1 MKKIFALLLA
11 IIMVTVFASCS
22 GSPQTPTTS
31 SSSSATSSSSSAT
44 SSSTA
49 TPEATDPAPAESKP
63 VELIVV
69 TSYGGDD
76 GNRQNYENAFKN
88 FEAAT
93 GNTVKDASGTS
104 NEEWKTRIMADFETG
119 AEPDILFFFTG
130 VDANKIIEGNK
141 VVSIDEI
148 RAVYPD
154 YASNMKDG
162 MLPKSPVDGK
172 QYAIPVNGY
181 WEGLFVNKKVLA
193 DCGVE
198 VPGPNTTWEQFMNDC
213 QTIADKGYIP
223 IAASLQEVPH
233 YWFEFCVFN
242 HTNVD
247 THTIIPESATDA
259 AGSAWAAGLN
269 DIKDM
274 YERGFFPQNTNTATD
289 PETNVL
295 MTDNKAAFMIDGS
308 WKMGWFADNAENI
321 DDFTVTYIPGTGE
334 RKSTDIIGGLSM
346 GYYITRKAWDNPE
359 KQAACIEF
367 IKAMTTDEVV
377 NSFGAT
383 AITALKNG
391 TVSPPDANSLVKN
404 ALFMTKGSTGVAGA
418 TQDGLNANAR
428 GDLFGNVKNVVT
440 GSMSAEEA
448 IESALSIKE

>member
-1 MKKIFALLLA
+1 MKKLFALILA

-22 GSPQTPTTS
+22 STPQSTGSGSNTS
-31 SSSSATSSSSSAT
+31 SNQNQAA
-44 SSSTA
+44 STNA
-49 TPEATDPAPAESKP
+49 AQEKKP

-76 GNRQNYENAFKN
+76 GNRQNYEKAYKAY
-88 FEAAT
+88 EAAS

-104 NEEWKTRIMADFETG
+104 NEEWKARIMADFETG
-119 AEPDILFFFTG
+119 AEPDILFYFTG

-141 VVSIDEI
+141 VVTIDEI

-162 MLPKSPVDGK
+162 MLPKSPVNSK

-198 VPGPNTTWEQFMNDC
+198 VPGPNTTWEQFLADC
-213 QTIADKGYIP
+213 QKIADKGYIP

-247 THTIIPESATDA
+247 THTIVPASATDA
-259 AGSAWAAGLN
+259 AGKAWSAGLY
-269 DIKDM
+269 DIKEM
-274 YERGFFPQNTNTATD
+274 FELGYFPQNTNTATD

-308 WKMGWFADNAENI
+308 WKMGWFTDNAENI
-321 DDFTVTYIPGTGE
+321 DDFTVTYVPGAGD

-359 KQAACIEF
+359 KQAACVEF

-377 NSFGAT
+377 NTFGAT

-391 TVSPPDANSLVKN
+391 TVPPSDANSLIQD
-404 ALFMTKGSTGVAGA
+404 ALVMTKGSTGVAGA
-418 TQDGLNANAR
+418 TQDGLSANAR
-428 GDLFGNVKNVVT
+428 GDLFSNVKNIVT
-440 GSMSAEEA
+440 GSMTAEEA
-448 IESALSIKE
+448 VESALSIKD